1 MIVSVQVADY
11 VGVRSDE
18 FSFATCP
25 MIGYGAVLGATP
37 SHGAFLCVFSHF
49 EKGGSSILY
58 DYTFPFVDEMGH
70 FKRLQNMLILI
81 AYKQCKNISL
91 VSFYSRFS
99 RQFIIELPLLY
110 WDHDCAGVWL
120 EWPPHLAWL
129 QKLYNWRIF
138 SWSISSAACFS
149 HPAGDWCNRSPNH
162 RLTLGRV
169 YPCGWRCE
177 YQPLHHQHHPYQQ
190 SQS

>member
-1 MIVSVQVADY
+1 MIVSVQVADN

-81 AYKQCKNISL
+81 AYKDYKT
-91 VSFYSRFS
+91 RFLWYH
-99 RQFIIELPLLY
+99 FIQDSPDNY
-110 WDHDCAGVWL
+110 HWAA
-120 EWPPHLAWL
+120 P
-129 QKLYNWRIF
+129 
-138 SWSISSAACFS
+138 SI
-149 HPAGDWCNRSPNH
+149 
-162 RLTLGRV
+162 LG
-169 YPCGWRCE
+169 P
-177 YQPLHHQHHPYQQ
+177 
-190 SQS
+190 

>member
-1 MIVSVQVADY
+1 MIVSVQVADN

-18 FSFATCP
+18 FSFASCP

-81 AYKQCKNISL
+81 AYKQCKKYLFGIIL
-91 VSFYSRFS
+91 FKIL
-99 RQFIIELPLLY
+99 QTIIIELPLLY

-120 EWPPHLAWL
+120 E
-129 QKLYNWRIF
+129 
-138 SWSISSAACFS
+138 
-149 HPAGDWCNRSPNH
+149 
-162 RLTLGRV
+162 
-169 YPCGWRCE
+169 
-177 YQPLHHQHHPYQQ
+177 
-190 SQS
+190 

>member
-1 MIVSVQVADY
+1 MIVSVQVADN

-99 RQFIIELPLLY
+99 RQLSLSCPFYIGTMTVLAFGSNDHPILRDYKSSTIEGFFLGTSPAQRVFPTQQGTGVIVAQII
-110 WDHDCAGVWL
+110 D
-120 EWPPHLAWL
+120 
-129 QKLYNWRIF
+129 
-138 SWSISSAACFS
+138 
-149 HPAGDWCNRSPNH
+149 
-162 RLTLGRV
+162 
-169 YPCGWRCE
+169 
-177 YQPLHHQHHPYQQ
+177 
-190 SQS
+190 